1 MSFKRPEHVGP
12 PELFY
17 NATEAKKYT
26 CNSHIISTQATLS
39 ERALELLALPD
50 DHACLLLDIGCGS
63 GLSGEGITETGHY
76 WVGIDISEPML
87 EVALERE
94 VEGDLILS
102 DMGNGVPFRAG
113 SFDGAISISALQ
125 WLCNADTKEHHP
137 PKRLYTFF
145 SSLYAALSRGSR
157 AVFQFYPENS
167 AQVELITQQAIKAGF
182 FGGVVV
188 DFPHSTRAKK
198 MYLVLF
204 TGGYQALPKGL
215 DEENARDGVRY
226 SGAQNDHRD
235 LHKSK
240 HPKKKSKQWILDK
253 KERARRQGKDVR
265 PDSKYTGRRRKHK
278 F

>member
-1 MSFKRPEHVGP
+1 MNGFGAILAITMILCIIFSIF
-12 PELFY
+12 FS
-17 NATEAKKYT
+17 
-26 CNSHIISTQATLS
+26 SHIISTQATLS

-50 DHACLLLDIGCGS
+50 DYACLLLDIGCGS

-198 MYLVLF
+198 NVSCVIY
-204 TGGYQALPKGL
+204 G
-215 DEENARDGVRY
+215 
-226 SGAQNDHRD
+226 
-235 LHKSK
+235 
-240 HPKKKSKQWILDK
+240 WISSAS
-253 KERARRQGKDVR
+253 ERI
-265 PDSKYTGRRRKHK
+265 RRRKCQRWSTLQRSSK
-278 F
+278 